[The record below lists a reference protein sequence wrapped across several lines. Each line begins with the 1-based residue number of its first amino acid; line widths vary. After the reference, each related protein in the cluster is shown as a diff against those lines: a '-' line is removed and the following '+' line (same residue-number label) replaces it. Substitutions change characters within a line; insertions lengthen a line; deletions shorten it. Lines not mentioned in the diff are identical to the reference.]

1 MDQENFAQDLE
12 AMVKQIENS
21 DIEKLSELAK
31 ITGLDS
37 AKEFVSVD
45 FNGENLRS
53 PNLTDA
59 NLTGAD
65 LTGADLQKANLT
77 GAYLHLAD
85 LTGADLQKANLT
97 GAKLTGADLTDAK
110 LQKANLT
117 GANLMGADLTGT
129 ILNGVKVENTE
140 FGYNPGINKEL
151 RREFEARGAIFVDS
165 PEDL

>member
-21 DIEKLSELAK
+21 DTEKLSELAK
-31 ITGLDS
+31 ITGLDL

-59 NLTGAD
+59 D
-65 LTGADLQKANLT
+65 
-77 GAYLHLAD
+77 
-85 LTGADLQKANLT
+85 
-97 GAKLTGADLTDAK
+97 

-129 ILNGVKVENTE
+129 ILNRVKVENTE

>member
-21 DIEKLSELAK
+21 DTEKLSELAK
-31 ITGLDS
+31 ITGLDL

-59 NLTGAD
+59 DLQKANLSGADLFGAD
-65 LTGADLQKANLT
+65 LTGADLQKANLS
-77 GAYLHLAD
+77 GAY
-85 LTGADLQKANLT
+85 
-97 GAKLTGADLTDAK
+97 LTGADLTDAK

-129 ILNGVKVENTE
+129 ILNRVKVENTE